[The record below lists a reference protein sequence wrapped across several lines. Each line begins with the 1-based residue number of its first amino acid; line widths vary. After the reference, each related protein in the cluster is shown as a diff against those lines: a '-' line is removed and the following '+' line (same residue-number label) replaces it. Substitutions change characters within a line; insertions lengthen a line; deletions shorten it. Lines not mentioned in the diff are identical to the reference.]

1 MEPPPNSD
9 QFAFVSVIV
18 AAILFTISPL
28 VFFRHV
34 VHQGSLFSSSLKSSI
49 LGRHPMALEENNH
62 DSDFRRNGA
71 DPYSMKKISSFSSI
85 GSLDEEIASSD
96 YYSDDLD
103 KLSMCLSEAE
113 SSESG
118 NEAKQNALI
127 YDIFQANLALWTLV
141 FSLTYSYAWQQ
152 HRKKFLF
159 SMVFVIPSV
168 FLFACGL
175 SVLMSFIVVC
185 GRFLSTPFGIDHII
199 GGCTSEEET
208 FGGRRRTASGN
219 SVRSSLSLRSPS
231 LEELPKP
238 LCRRH
243 SSSGSLAGSVNGSR
257 PPSRLRKFSYSHCSG
272 GGDEFASA
280 EGSNGN

>member
-1 MEPPPNSD
+1 M
-9 QFAFVSVIV
+9 AF
-18 AAILFTISPL
+18 
-28 VFFRHV
+28 
-34 VHQGSLFSSSLKSSI
+34 
-49 LGRHPMALEENNH
+49 EEGNH
-62 DSDFRRNGA
+62 EMDYHRNGG
-71 DPYSMKKISSFSSI
+71 DLLLKKISSCSSI

-118 NEAKQNALI
+118 NEPKQNALL

-141 FSLTYSYAWQQ
+141 FSITYSYAWQQ

-159 SMVFVIPSV
+159 SMVVVIPSV

-185 GRFLSTPFGIDHII
+185 GRFLSTPFGLDHII
-199 GGCTSEEET
+199 GGCTGEDET
-208 FGGRRRTASGN
+208 FGIRRRTASGN
-219 SVRSSLSLRSPS
+219 SCRSTFSLRSSS

-257 PPSRLRKFSYSHCSG
+257 PPSRLRKFSYSYSHCSG
-272 GGDEFASA
+272 GGDEFALP
-280 EGSNGN
+280 EGNN

>member
-1 MEPPPNSD
+1 M
-9 QFAFVSVIV
+9 AF
-18 AAILFTISPL
+18 
-28 VFFRHV
+28 
-34 VHQGSLFSSSLKSSI
+34 
-49 LGRHPMALEENNH
+49 EEGNH
-62 DSDFRRNGA
+62 EMDYHRNGG
-71 DPYSMKKISSFSSI
+71 DLLLKKISSCSSI

-118 NEAKQNALI
+118 NEPKQNALL

-141 FSLTYSYAWQQ
+141 FSITYSYAWQQ

-159 SMVFVIPSV
+159 SMVVVIPSV

-185 GRFLSTPFGIDHII
+185 GRFLSTPFGLDHII
-199 GGCTSEEET
+199 GGCTGEVTDET
-208 FGGRRRTASGN
+208 FGIRRRTASGN
-219 SVRSSLSLRSPS
+219 SCRSTFSLRSSS

-257 PPSRLRKFSYSHCSG
+257 PPSRLRKFSYSYSHCSG
-272 GGDEFASA
+272 GGDEFALP
-280 EGSNGN
+280 EGNN